1 MNNRPVVIG
10 IGAIQQKGDF
20 KDLDEAL
27 ILMEQATQKAIKDST
42 NVNIKNHLDE
52 ISVPKGFWKY
62 RDPGKWIAKR
72 NDFKNVKTSVSKIGV
87 LQQNLLNSACNKILN
102 GEINASLILGGESR
116 YKMLRSQIENQKYI
130 ATELNTNPDKYIK
143 AADDLT
149 LKEEELELGSMAVGY
164 YAILESAFRA
174 SSKKELKDHNRDIAN
189 LYSKFSQL
197 ASDNDKGWIDK
208 PIEASLIEQQ
218 SKKNPLQ
225 AYPYNKYHCAS
236 WNVNQSCAIIICSES
251 LADKLDIPISKRVYP
266 LASSETNHMIPT
278 LQRPDL
284 INPIGMKLAAN
295 FILDI
300 CKENKLKV
308 DDYDL
313 YSCFPVAVQMF
324 AKSLGLNSNSQM
336 TITGGMPF
344 AGGPLN
350 SYVLHSTVKLISRI
364 RERKNGLGI
373 ITGVSGMM
381 TKQSYALWSKN
392 PDISFTHKD
401 FTDNA
406 KHLEKPVEI
415 SNQQKGEGRIIGY
428 TIIKKDGLS
437 KAIMFLSTT
446 NDEKRKLITSSD
458 ESIIKLMEKK
468 EWVGKKVY
476 FEKNQLI

>member
-10 IGAIQQKGDF
+10 IGAIQQKGNL

-87 LQQNLLNSACNKILN
+87 LQQNLLNAACNKILN

-130 ATELNTNPDKYIK
+130 ATELNTNPDNYIK

-149 LKEEELELGSMAVGY
+149 LKEEERELGSMAVGY

-189 LYSKFSQL
+189 LYSSFSQL
-197 ASDNDKGWIDK
+197 ASDNDAGWIDK

-225 AYPYNKYHCAS
+225 AYPYNKYHCTS

-428 TIIKKDGLS
+428 TIIKKDDLS